1 MDVSDAAGAHL
12 RRHKDYLMHRAFR
25 KAVDR
30 DAVVLFAGQCLT
42 AAGRVELW
50 GEWPATATSAVAI
63 QT

>member
-1 MDVSDAAGAHL
+1 
-12 RRHKDYLMHRAFR
+12 MHRAFR